1 MDRNRSLRKY
11 FSGAVLDQIKFDSI
25 TTMIVR
31 AFGKTFF
38 EKQRK

>member
-11 FSGAVLDQIKFDSI
+11 FSGIVLDQIKFDSI

-31 AFGKTFF
+31 TFGKTLL
-38 EKQRK
+38 EK